1 MRNAEITRNTSETK
15 IELRLA
21 LDGKGTA
28 EADTGVGF
36 LDHML
41 ALFAAHGRF
50 DLSVNC
56 TGDLHIDAH
65 HTVEDIGIALGQ
77 AFDEA
82 LGERRGITR
91 YGSFV
96 LPMDEALVLVALDI
110 SGRAYLNYDL
120 NLPYQTIG
128 SMDAELVEEFFLGV
142 TRTAGMTLHIKQLD
156 GKNAHHIVE
165 AAFKGFGRA
174 MAQAVALD
182 ERLGNEIPSTK
193 GVL

>member
-1 MRNAEITRNTSETK
+1 MRTAAIERKTSETE
-15 IELRLA
+15 ILA
-21 LDGKGTA
+21 EINIDGTGQH
-28 EADTGVGF
+28 EIDTGIGF

-41 ALFAAHGRF
+41 TLFAAHGRF
-50 DLSVNC
+50 DLSVSC

-77 AFDEA
+77 AFDRA
-82 LGERRGITR
+82 LGEKRGIKR
-91 YGSFV
+91 YGNFT

-120 NLPYQTIG
+120 DLPHQSIG
-128 SMDAELVEEFFLGV
+128 SMDSELIEEFFLGV
-142 TRTAGMTLHIKQLD
+142 ARNAGITLHIKQLD
-156 GKNAHHIVE
+156 GKNVHHIIE

-174 MAQAVALD
+174 MAQAVAID
-182 ERLGNEIPSTK
+182 ERLKGGIPSTK